1 MKISK
6 RIVSVFIL
14 ITLSSMGLSA
24 QMQQRP
30 SRVSD
35 RQVSDI
41 LRRLTQSS
49 SRFRKSLDTAL
60 DRSRSD
66 GTRAEDDINS
76 FVRDFDNATNQLK
89 ERFGRRR
96 AVAADVENILQ
107 KAALIT
113 DFMNRN
119 RANAEAQNGWVAVR
133 TDLSA
138 LANAYG
144 VTWQWN
150 QQAVSPGSSSHLHQ
164 LSDNELHQLIRKIE
178 TDGDAYRS
186 SLTDAFDRSGYDQ
199 TRSEGRLNDSVRDFK
214 QATDRLR
221 NRFDVRQLVVS
232 DIENLLEHAAPI
244 ETFMQN
250 NRLTERAQS
259 NWSTLR
265 GDLNALA
272 SAYNVSATW
281 PNGPAPQLGSAPYSA
296 RNSLTG
302 TFNLD
307 TSRSGNPR
315 DIADGA
321 TRNLSNTERQDVY
334 DQILARLESPVRLA
348 IERRGSTVTIASSLA
363 PQSTFEADG
372 VEHQE
377 QLADGGYA
385 RLTATLRGDQLVV
398 SSNGYRNNDYN
409 VTFEVIENGGRLRV
423 RRQIYSDRL
432 TQPVVADS
440 VYDRTSDV
448 AQWNVY
454 DGSGQYPV
462 SSSSAGGDFIVRDGE
477 NVVAIL
483 NTDLTTKQARA
494 GDRFAMTVRQPGQY
508 EGAVIEGTI
517 ASVDRGGRISG
528 RSTMSLNFEIIRLR
542 NGQSYK
548 FAGIIGSVRKANGE
562 TVQVDNEGLVA
573 EADSQTKKTVQR
585 GAIGTALGAVIGAI
599 VGGAKGAVIGAVV
612 GATGGAGSV
621 YAQGQ
626 EDVELPSGTEVTIR
640 ASAPKPIVARM
651 SEPRLITYTK
661 LREVRN

>member
-1 MKISK
+1 
-6 RIVSVFIL
+6 
-14 ITLSSMGLSA
+14 MGLSA
-24 QMQQRP
+24 QMQQQA

-49 SRFRKSLDTAL
+49 SRFRKSLDNAL

-76 FVRDFDNATNQLK
+76 FVRDFDKATNQLK
-89 ERFGRRR
+89 DRFGSRR
-96 AVAADVENILQ
+96 AVAADVENVLQ

-144 VTWQWN
+144 VTWQLN
-150 QQAVSPGSSSHLHQ
+150 QQAVSGSSSHPYQ

-178 TDGDAYRS
+178 TDGYAYRS

-199 TRSEGRLNDSVRDFK
+199 TRSEARVNDSVRDFK
-214 QATDRLR
+214 QATDQLR

-259 NWSTLR
+259 DWSTLR

-281 PNGPAPQLGSAPYSA
+281 PNGSAPQLGSAPYSP

-302 TFNLD
+302 TFNVD
-307 TSRSGNPR
+307 PSRSDNPR

-334 DQILARLESPVRLA
+334 DQILARLESPERLA

-377 QLADGGYA
+377 KLADGGYA

-398 SSNGYRNNDYN
+398 SSNGYKNNDYN
-409 VTFEVIENGGRLRV
+409 VTFEAIENGGRLRV

-432 TQPVVADS
+432 TQPVVVDS
-440 VYDRTSDV
+440 IYDRTSDV

-454 DGSGQYPV
+454 DSSEQYPV

-477 NVVAIL
+477 NVVAVL
-483 NTDLTTKQARA
+483 NTNLTTKQARA

-508 EGAVIEGTI
+508 EGAIIEGTI
-517 ASVDRGGRISG
+517 AGVDRGGRISG
-528 RSTMSLNFEIIRLR
+528 RSTMSLNFESIRLR

-562 TVQVDNEGLVA
+562 TVKVDNEGLVA
-573 EADSQTKKTVQR
+573 EADSQTKKTVER
-585 GAIGTALGAVIGAI
+585 GAIGTAVGAVIGAI

-626 EDVELPSGTEVTIR
+626 EDVELPSGTEITIR
-640 ASAPKPIVARM
+640 ASAPKPVVARM
-651 SEPRLITYTK
+651 NEPR
-661 LREVRN
+661 